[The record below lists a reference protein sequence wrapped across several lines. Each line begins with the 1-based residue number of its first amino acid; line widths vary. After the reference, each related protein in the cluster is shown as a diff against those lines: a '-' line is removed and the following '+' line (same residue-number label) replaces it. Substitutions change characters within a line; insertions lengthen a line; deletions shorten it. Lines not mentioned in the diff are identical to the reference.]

1 MYFGFVCGLFSFRFG
16 LEVTGFGLGC
26 GGFGVVG
33 LVVWFL
39 YILVLAWWVLAIR
52 VGWLTWMLAFT
63 GTCAVWFSVY
73 IGVFSGTASL
83 GVCDMAGGN

>member
-1 MYFGFVCGLFSFRFG
+1 MWGFWCC
-16 LEVTGFGLGC
+16 GFG
-26 GGFGVVG
+26 G
-33 LVVWFL
+33 LVFV
-39 YILVLAWWVLAIR
+39 YSGAGMVGVGNR

-83 GVCDMAGGN
+83 GVCDMAGGD

>member
-1 MYFGFVCGLFSFRFG
+1 MVFVYSGAG
-16 LEVTGFGLGC
+16 MV
-26 GGFGVVG
+26 
-33 LVVWFL
+33 
-39 YILVLAWWVLAIR
+39 VLAIR

-83 GVCDMAGGN
+83 GVCDMGGGG

>member
-1 MYFGFVCGLFSFRFG
+1 M
-16 LEVTGFGLGC
+16 
-26 GGFGVVG
+26 
-33 LVVWFL
+33 
-39 YILVLAWWVLAIR
+39 LAWWVLARR

-83 GVCDMAGGN
+83 GVCDMAGSD